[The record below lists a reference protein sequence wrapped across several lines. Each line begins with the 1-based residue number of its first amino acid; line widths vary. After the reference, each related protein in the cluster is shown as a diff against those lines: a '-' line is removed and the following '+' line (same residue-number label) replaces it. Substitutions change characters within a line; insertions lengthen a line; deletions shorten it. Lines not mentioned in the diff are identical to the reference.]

1 MTQATHSSFS
11 LEFEKGSAQIKQS
24 QSSSSE
30 QSSGSFRFEL
40 FFLLS
45 FVAAAVV
52 RFRLEKG
59 SLTLAAAGACFTLR
73 ANLALFAVGFGFES
87 FVLLFFC
94 SSLSLYGVD
103 VR

>member
-1 MTQATHSSFS
+1 MKQATHSSFS
-11 LEFEKGSAQIKQS
+11 LEFEKGSAQIKQG
-24 QSSSSE
+24 QSSSE

-59 SLTLAAAGACFTLR
+59 SLTLAAAGACFTLG

>member
-11 LEFEKGSAQIKQS
+11 LEFEKGSAQIKQG

-40 FFLLS
+40 LFLLS

-52 RFRLEKG
+52 RFHLEKET
-59 SLTLAAAGACFTLR
+59 LTLAGACFTLR